1 MDATKERDLGKKFK
15 IEGFPTGKY
24 RLVSI
29 RSSFNAI
36 TDIFSSLTSR
46 LPQVRKMVREKKMSS
61 RSRKSQG
68 ISLRVKENFERV
80 ISEL

>member
-1 MDATKERDLGKKFK
+1 MLAAVDATKERDLGKRFK

-24 RLVSI
+24 RRVSI

-46 LPQVRKMVREKKMSS
+46 LPQFRKWSERKKFLQGQGKAREFHFE
-61 RSRKSQG
+61 SRKR
-68 ISLRVKENFERV
+68 LKE
-80 ISEL
+80 